1 MPNQFNK
8 KDAITHVLIIHFRK
22 GYIITGFSSI
32 SVGIRVDLDLEFWYH
47 PKNLI
52 ATEYLVKYDI
62 VI

>member
-32 SVGIRVDLDLEFWYH
+32 SVGIRVDLDLES
-47 PKNLI
+47 
-52 ATEYLVKYDI
+52 
-62 VI
+62 